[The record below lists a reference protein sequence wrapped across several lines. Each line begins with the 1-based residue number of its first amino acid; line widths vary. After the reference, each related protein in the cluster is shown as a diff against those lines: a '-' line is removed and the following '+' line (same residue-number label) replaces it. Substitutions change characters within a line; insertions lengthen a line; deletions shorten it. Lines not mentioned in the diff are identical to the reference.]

1 MHEDTIINSRYQILS
16 ELGKGGYGQVYKV
29 QDMQKLAYYALKID
43 LTYRGSVIQE
53 AKILQELQGGV
64 GIAKFYDSGKFN
76 GFAFMVIELLGSNL
90 SSLSKS
96 LNGFS
101 MNTVVLIL
109 IETLE
114 RIEFVHCKGYVHRD
128 IKPQQFI
135 LGPKDVIYLVDFG
148 ISKKY
153 IIDGHHMAF
162 QSQCERAG
170 SSSYASI
177 NSHIGIRL
185 SRRDDLESWV
195 YMAVSLIQG
204 FLPWQQ
210 GKTINNNR
218 KWQNVFAIKRA
229 TKDEDLFIKCPKQLQ
244 LILSYIRAVK
254 FEEKPNYLYIKELL
268 LSIKADCVLKSTV
281 FDWVSTDKNKAEVE
295 SRKEEDSKL
304 KGSRKRVRNP
314 RRNKTMNTMVSLN
327 QFMRSDTKSVLQI
340 PVVLCRTSSRNS
352 QDLFSSDCETIKC
365 KLPEFG
371 DRDKL
376 FQELKMFRK
385 SNRLPSKIDGNIY
398 EKFIT

>member
-1 MHEDTIINSRYQILS
+1 
-16 ELGKGGYGQVYKV
+16 
-29 QDMQKLAYYALKID
+29 
-43 LTYRGSVIQE
+43 
-53 AKILQELQGGV
+53 LQELQGGE
-64 GIAKFYDSGKFN
+64 GIAKFYDNGKFN

-90 SSLSKS
+90 SSLRKS

-101 MNTVVLIL
+101 LNTVVLIL

-114 RIEFVHCKGYVHRD
+114 RIEFVHFKGYVHRD

-195 YMAVSLIQG
+195 YMGVSLIQG

-210 GKTINNNR
+210 GKTLNNNR
-218 KWQNVFAIKRA
+218 KWQNVFTIKRA
-229 TKDEDLFIKCPKQLQ
+229 TKDEDLFSKCPKQLQ
-244 LILSYIRAVK
+244 SILSYIRTVK

-268 LSIKADCVLKSTV
+268 LSIKTEFMLKSKV
-281 FDWVSTDKNKAEVE
+281 FDWVMIEKSKVEIE
-295 SRKEEDSKL
+295 SRKEEDSK
-304 KGSRKRVRNP
+304 SRGNRKKIRNA
-314 RRNKTMNTMVSLN
+314 RRNKTVNTMVSLN
-327 QFMRSDTKSVLQI
+327 QFMNSDTKSVLQI
-340 PVVLCRTSSRNS
+340 PVALCRTASRNS
-352 QDLFSSDCETIKC
+352 QDLDSSDCETIKC

-371 DRDKL
+371 DREKL
-376 FQELKMFRK
+376 FQKLKIFRQ
-385 SNRLPSKIDGNIY
+385 SIRL
-398 EKFIT
+398 